1 MDFAALILLSIG
13 LSLDSFA
20 VSISCGLMRK
30 QISFLQAFKLAFF
43 LALFQASM
51 PVIGW
56 LGGIGI
62 KQWIDP
68 VGHWVAFG
76 LLSIIGIKMIIDSR
90 KDESEK
96 SLNPLDLK
104 YILGLSIAT
113 SIDALAVGVSFAI
126 IEVNMLLA
134 FIIIGFITFVS
145 SMLGIRLGK
154 GSSCAV
160 RKRMEVL
167 GGCILIAIGIKILIQ
182 HFTF

>member
-1 MDFAALILLSIG
+1 MDFSALILLSIG

-43 LALFQASM
+43 SFQASM

-104 YILGLSIAT
+104 YILGLSFAT

-167 GGCILIAIGIKILIQ
+167 GGCILIAIGIKILLQ
-182 HFTF
+182 HFIC